1 MFHLAYRLRFLRI
14 QTVATCGIA
23 HRCRIPA
30 VLEAKELGT
39 LFLCNN
45 GKLDLGKCKYIY
57 RAIGEKT
64 YLTLLWLGPCTPTLL
79 PKDFLG
85 QAEVIRPGHTG
96 QRLRTLTGVKGSRC
110 AAVREE
116 NCTTCE
122 H

>member
-1 MFHLAYRLRFLRI
+1 M
-14 QTVATCGIA
+14 VTCGIA
-23 HRCRIPA
+23 HQCRIPA
-30 VLEAKELGT
+30 VLEAKGLGM

-45 GKLDLGKCKYIY
+45 GKRDLGKRKYIH
-57 RAIGEKT
+57 RTIGEKT
-64 YLTLLWLGPCTPTLL
+64 YLTLLWLGPCTPALL

-85 QAEVIRPGHTG
+85 QVEVIRPGHTG
-96 QRLRTLTGVKGSRC
+96 QQLRTLTGVKGSRC